1 MAIQNKM
8 LDLEEIPDY
17 VNLMVY
23 GKSGVGRH
31 GSPVATIGGLYC
43 T

>member
-8 LDLEEIPDY
+8 LDLEEITDY

-23 GKSGVGRH
+23 SKSGVGPTMAR
-31 GSPVATIGGLYC
+31 
-43 T
+43 